1 MLFYC
6 CLAHPSVMMRASLFS
21 SENMEYMGK
30 LEDYRLWLNLIINRP
45 EVRFAN
51 IGIALLRLRKH
62 TGNVSK
68 QSQFEEEVEFKKEVL
83 QGLLKVE
90 INNEV
95 VKEFILITG
104 KKVRS
109 ESTIAS
115 MKYRKQVDAIFA

>member
-1 MLFYC
+1 
-6 CLAHPSVMMRASLFS
+6 
-21 SENMEYMGK
+21 MEYMGK